1 VGRKFL
7 GMVLVLGIV
16 GGTLAMSKPGDAA
29 ILTKVGSVA
38 SRKIEAALPESS
50 KVAGPVNALRNKD
63 FLAVGDRVQ
72 VRIRTDK
79 SMEGA
84 NVVVIADGSDIKLR
98 GDVKN
103 TLQRIRAVELA
114 QSTAGVDK
122 VTNEIVEPA
131 Q

>member
-1 VGRKFL
+1 MGIV
-7 GMVLVLGIV
+7 MVLGLV
-16 GGTLAMSKPGDAA
+16 GGTLAMSKPGDAR
-29 ILTKVGSVA
+29 ILTKVGSLA

-63 FLAVGDRVQ
+63 FLSTGDRVQ

-84 NVVVIADGSDIKLR
+84 NVVVIADGGDIKLR

-103 TLQRIRAVELA
+103 SLQRIRAVELA
-114 QSTAGVDK
+114 QSTAGVEK
-122 VTNEIVEPA
+122 VSNEIVEPA
-131 Q
+131 N

>member
-1 VGRKFL
+1 VGRNFL
-7 GMVLVLGIV
+7 GIALVLCIV
-16 GGTLAMSKPGDAA
+16 CGTLAYSKPGDAA
-29 ILTKVGSVA
+29 ILTKVGSIA
-38 SRKIEAALPESS
+38 SRKVEAALPESS

-63 FLAVGDRVQ
+63 FLSTSDRVQ

-84 NVVVIADGSDIKLR
+84 NVLVIADGGDIKLR

-103 TLQRIRAVELA
+103 PLQRIRALELA

-131 Q
+131 E